1 MLSGKH
7 LKALNQQYD
16 ETFQNIDSNLK
27 RFEKYSN
34 LLQGP
39 KGIPGSKGQMGETG
53 TKGSKGNKGYQG
65 SSGNGL
71 SVFQLNNNTLSLR
84 LSKKISYCCLSCLI
98 FYLITS
104 KVILDRKGHLVL
116 VEERA

>member
-65 SSGNGL
+65 SSGNGPY
-71 SVFQLNNNTLSLR
+71 VFQLNNNTLSRYLR
-84 LSKKISYCCLSCLI
+84 LSKKISYCC
-98 FYLITS
+98 
-104 KVILDRKGHLVL
+104 
-116 VEERA
+116 